1 MMRRDEV
8 VLLVIDFQEKL
19 IPKIS
24 VADAVMARAAK
35 LIAFARHFDQPI
47 LWTEQYVKG
56 LGPTV
61 PAIAKHLEG
70 IDPLEKMSFGC
81 CGDAPFCAA
90 LEATSRKQLLVAG
103 IETHVCVMQTVL
115 SALEQ
120 GYEVFVVRDAVAS
133 RAKSEYKAGLVRMV
147 RAGAELV
154 TTEMAMFEMLREA
167 GTPEF
172 RSVLPMLK

>member
-1 MMRRDEV
+1 MICRDEV
-8 VLLVIDFQEKL
+8 ALLVIDFQEKL
-19 IPKIS
+19 IPKIA
-24 VADAVMARAAK
+24 VADAVMARAVK
-35 LIAFARHFDQPI
+35 LTAFAREFDQPI

-61 PAIAKHLEG
+61 PAIADHLDG
-70 IDPLEKMSFGC
+70 VIPLEKTSFGC
-81 CGDAPFCAA
+81 CGDEAFCTA
-90 LEATSRKQLLVAG
+90 LSATSRKQLLVTG

-115 SALEQ
+115 VALEQ
-120 GYEVFVVRDAVAS
+120 GYEAFVVRDAVAS
-133 RAKSEYKAGLVRMV
+133 RAKSEYKAGLDRMV